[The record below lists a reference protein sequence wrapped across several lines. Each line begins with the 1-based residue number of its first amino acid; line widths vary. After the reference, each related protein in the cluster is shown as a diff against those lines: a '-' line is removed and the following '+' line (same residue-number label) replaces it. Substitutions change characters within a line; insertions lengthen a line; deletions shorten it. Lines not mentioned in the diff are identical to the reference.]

1 MSAAGRFLIAPNLQN
16 MAKTLSESL
25 QRLARDAIEYDDARS
40 GFFLEHHL
48 ALAAGAGLAVSAL
61 MAPSRSAAAV
71 RGIAAGVLLV
81 RGLSGRDGVR
91 DWLQV
96 RSTAPAPR
104 KLSPEEIRETWL
116 L

>member
-1 MSAAGRFLIAPNLQN
+1 
-16 MAKTLSESL
+16 MAKTLTESL
-25 QRLARDAIEYDDARS
+25 KHLARDAIEYDDARS
-40 GFFLEHHL
+40 GFFLEHHI
-48 ALAAGAGLAVSAL
+48 ALAAGAGLAVAAL
-61 MAPSRSAAAV
+61 MAPSRNAAAV

-96 RSTAPAPR
+96 RGTSPAPR
-104 KLSPEEIRETWL
+104 RLSPEEIRETWL

>member
-1 MSAAGRFLIAPNLQN
+1 

-91 DWLQV
+91 DWLQM
-96 RSTAPAPR
+96 RGTAPAPR

>member
-1 MSAAGRFLIAPNLQN
+1 

-25 QRLARDAIEYDDARS
+25 RLLARDAIEYDDARS
-40 GFFLEHHL
+40 GFFLEHHV

-61 MAPSRSAAAV
+61 MAPSRSSAAL
-71 RGIAAGVLLV
+71 RGIAAGFLLV
-81 RGLSGRDGVR
+81 RGLSGRDGAR

-96 RSTAPAPR
+96 RESRPTR
-104 KLSPEEIRETWL
+104 MQSPEELRETWL